1 MKRRGSVRG
10 NEALLSDMGKSTYSL
25 LSFLVEIL
33 AEPQLSDVEV
43 EPDALKAAVF
53 FECDAAKAEHLERQ
67 LVDERAR
74 DRRYLTVLLL
84 EEVLRARIVR
94 EARGDLISARGTE
107 RIDDDVVEVLAGLS
121 AWIFGCKQLDESTA
135 IHSLELA
142 ESGDARFS
150 ELAELPPAS
159 QLARERCEAAEM
171 KKKVQRSRVE
181 REGERRRVSDPYGLE
196 HFENA
201 QKASADE
208 RRGEEER

>member
-1 MKRRGSVRG
+1 MKRSGSVRG
-10 NEALLSDMGKSTYSL
+10 NEELLRDMGKSTYSL

-43 EPDALKAAVF
+43 EPDALKAAIL
-53 FECDAAKAEHLERQ
+53 FECVAAKAEHLERQ

-94 EARGDLISARGTE
+94 EARCHLISARGTE
-107 RIDDDVVEVLAGLS
+107 RIDDDLVEVLAGLS
-121 AWIFGCKQLDESTA
+121 ACIFGYKQLDESTA

-142 ESGDARFS
+142 ESGDARCS
-150 ELAELPPAS
+150 ELAELPPAP
-159 QLARERCEAAEM
+159 QLARELCEAAEM
-171 KKKVQRSRVE
+171 KKRSRVE

>member
-25 LSFLVEIL
+25 LSLLVEIL
-33 AEPQLSDVEV
+33 TEPQLSDVEV

-107 RIDDDVVEVLAGLS
+107 RIDDDLVEVLAGLS
-121 AWIFGCKQLDESTA
+121 ACIFGCKQLDESTA

-142 ESGDARFS
+142 ESADVRCS
-150 ELAELPPAS
+150 ELAELPAAS
-159 QLARERCEAAEM
+159 QLEWERCEAAEM
-171 KKKVQRSRVE
+171 KKRVQRSRVE